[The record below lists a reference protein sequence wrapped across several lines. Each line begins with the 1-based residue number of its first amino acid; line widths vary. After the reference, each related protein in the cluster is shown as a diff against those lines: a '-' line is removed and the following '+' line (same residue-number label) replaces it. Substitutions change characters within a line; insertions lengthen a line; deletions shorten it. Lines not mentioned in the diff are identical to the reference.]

1 MYRWRRFRPALILT
15 FTLAAGAAVSP
26 SLIGCGTEQSPLGQ
40 VFNALSGQDITLPQ
54 DAVRELERFREVYD
68 AYAADAGKHRRFVQF
83 RDAFKRVRFSYVRE
97 VADARLIDA
106 AIKGVR
112 DLNAE
117 PGAVPAGELV
127 ETALDSMMSALDP
140 HSAYLNADELRD
152 IQVTTKGEFGGL
164 GIVVTMENGMVKV
177 VSPIEDT
184 PAFRAGLKSGD
195 LITHVDGDP
204 IKAKKILRAVKKLRG
219 PPGTDVRLTVSR
231 SGLAPFDLTITRAI
245 VRVRSVRWRAEG
257 AIGYVRVVNFSEK
270 VEHGVGKAMESL
282 RKDVGP
288 RMKGLVLDLRNNPGG
303 LLNQSLSLADAFLE
317 DGQIVAVRGR
327 AVKDTVYKAKIGDL
341 ANGVPMV
348 VLINGGSASAS
359 EIVASALQDH
369 GRATVMGMRSFGKG
383 SVQTITR
390 LPMEGGLRLTTAL
403 YYAPA
408 GEAIQARGVEP
419 DITLTRADAVNS
431 KRQRESDLPGAL
443 PAVDV
448 RKPDTHLT
456 LKETDCPAVG
466 EKKDRT
472 LGCALAL
479 LRAGSQKGFLA
490 SIGAH
495 KSM

>member
-1 MYRWRRFRPALILT
+1 MNRWRRFRPALILT
-15 FTLAAGAAVSP
+15 FFLAAGAAMSP
-26 SLIGCGTEQSPLGQ
+26 SLIGCGTEDSPLGR
-40 VFNALSGQDITLPQ
+40 VFNVLRGQDIALPR

-68 AYAADAGKHRRFVQF
+68 AYAADAGKHRRFEQF

-97 VADARLIDA
+97 VADAKLIDA

-112 DLNAE
+112 DLHAE

-195 LITHVDGDP
+195 LITHVDGEP
-204 IKAKKILRAVKKLRG
+204 IKAKNILRAVKKLRG

-231 SGLAPFDLTITRAI
+231 RGQAPFDLTITRAI

-257 AIGYVRVVNFSEK
+257 AVGYVQVVNFSER
-270 VEHGVGKAMESL
+270 VENGVEKAMDAL
-282 RKDVGP
+282 REELGP

-303 LLNQSLSLADAFLE
+303 LLNQSLFLADAFLE

-327 AVKDTVYKAKIGDL
+327 AVKDTVYRAKNGDL

-369 GRATVMGMRSFGKG
+369 GRATVMGVRSFGKG

-403 YYAPA
+403 YYAPS
-408 GEAIQARGVEP
+408 GGAIQARGVEP
-419 DITLTRADAVNS
+419 DITLTRADAEKS
-431 KRQRESDLPGAL
+431 KHQRESDLPGAL
-443 PAVDV
+443 PAVAV
-448 RKPDTHLT
+448 RKPDTRLT
-456 LKETDCPAVG
+456 VKEADCPAVG
-466 EKKDRT
+466 EKKDRA

-479 LRAGSQKGFLA
+479 LRADSQKEFLA

-495 KSM
+495 RSM

>member
-1 MYRWRRFRPALILT
+1 MNRWRRFRPALILT
-15 FTLAAGAAVSP
+15 FFLAAGAAMSP
-26 SLIGCGTEQSPLGQ
+26 SLIGCGTEDSPFGH
-40 VFNALSGQDITLPQ
+40 VFNILSGQDITLSQ
-54 DAVRELERFREVYD
+54 DAVRELERFRVVYD
-68 AYAADAGKHRRFVQF
+68 AYAADAGKHRRFEQF

-97 VADARLIDA
+97 VADAKLIDA

-195 LITHVDGDP
+195 LITHVDGEP
-204 IKAKKILRAVKKLRG
+204 IKAKNILRAVKKLRG

-231 SGLAPFDLTITRAI
+231 RGQAPFDLTITRAI
-245 VRVRSVRWRAEG
+245 IRVRSVRWRAEG
-257 AIGYVRVVNFSEK
+257 AVGYVQVVNFSER
-270 VEHGVGKAMESL
+270 VENGVEKAMDAL
-282 RKDVGP
+282 REELGP

-303 LLNQSLSLADAFLE
+303 LLNQSLFLADAFLE

-327 AVKDTVYKAKIGDL
+327 AVKDTVYRAKNGDL

-369 GRATVMGMRSFGKG
+369 GRATVMGVRSFGKG

-403 YYAPA
+403 YYAPS
-408 GEAIQARGVEP
+408 GGAIQARGVEP
-419 DITLTRADAVNS
+419 DITLTRADAEKS
-431 KRQRESDLPGAL
+431 KHQRESDLPGAL
-443 PAVDV
+443 PAVAV
-448 RKPDTHLT
+448 RKPDTRLT
-456 LKETDCPAVG
+456 VKEADCPAVG
-466 EKKDRT
+466 EKKDRA

-479 LRAGSQKGFLA
+479 LRADSQKEFLA

-495 KSM
+495 RSM

>member
-1 MYRWRRFRPALILT
+1 
-15 FTLAAGAAVSP
+15 
-26 SLIGCGTEQSPLGQ
+26 
-40 VFNALSGQDITLPQ
+40 
-54 DAVRELERFREVYD
+54 
-68 AYAADAGKHRRFVQF
+68 GKHRRFEQF

-97 VADARLIDA
+97 VADAKLIDA

-195 LITHVDGDP
+195 LITHVDGEP
-204 IKAKKILRAVKKLRG
+204 IKAKNILRAVKKLRG

-231 SGLAPFDLTITRAI
+231 RGQAPFDLTITRAI

-257 AIGYVRVVNFSEK
+257 AVGYVQVVNFSER
-270 VEHGVGKAMESL
+270 VENGVEKAMDAL
-282 RKDVGP
+282 REELGP

-303 LLNQSLSLADAFLE
+303 LLNQSLFLADAFLE

-327 AVKDTVYKAKIGDL
+327 AVKDTVYRAKNGDL

-369 GRATVMGMRSFGKG
+369 GRATVMGVRSFGKG

-403 YYAPA
+403 YYAPS
-408 GEAIQARGVEP
+408 GGAIQARGVEP
-419 DITLTRADAVNS
+419 DITLTRADAEKS
-431 KRQRESDLPGAL
+431 KHQRESDLPGAL
-443 PAVDV
+443 PAVAV
-448 RKPDTHLT
+448 RKPDTRLT
-456 LKETDCPAVG
+456 VKEADCPAVG
-466 EKKDRT
+466 EKKDRA

-479 LRAGSQKGFLA
+479 LRADSQKEFLA

-495 KSM
+495 RSM

>member
-1 MYRWRRFRPALILT
+1 MNRWRRFRPALILT
-15 FTLAAGAAVSP
+15 FALAAGASVSP
-26 SLIGCGTEQSPLGQ
+26 SLIGCGTEDSPFGH
-40 VFNALSGQDITLPQ
+40 VFNVLSGQDITLSQ
-54 DAVRELERFREVYD
+54 DAVRELERFRVVYD
-68 AYAADAGKHRRFVQF
+68 AYAADAGKHRRFEQF

-97 VADARLIDA
+97 VADAKLIDA

-177 VSPIEDT
+177 ISPIEDT

-195 LITHVDGDP
+195 LITHVDGEP
-204 IKAKKILRAVKKLRG
+204 IKAKHILLAVKKLRG
-219 PPGTDVRLTVSR
+219 APGTDVRLTVNR
-231 SGLAPFDLTITRAI
+231 KGQAPFDVTITRAI
-245 VRVRSVRWRAEG
+245 IKVRSVRWRAEG
-257 AIGYVRVVNFSEK
+257 AVGYVQVVNFSER
-270 VEHGVGKAMESL
+270 VEDGVEKAMDAL
-282 RKDVGP
+282 REKLGP

-303 LLNQSLSLADAFLE
+303 LLDQSLFLADAFLD

-327 AVKDTVYKAKIGDL
+327 AVKDTVYKAEIGDL

-369 GRATVMGMRSFGKG
+369 HRATVMGVRSFGKG

-390 LPMEGGLRLTTAL
+390 LPLEGGLRLTTAL
-403 YYAPA
+403 YYAPS
-408 GEAIQARGVEP
+408 GRAIQARGVEP
-419 DITLTRADAVNS
+419 DITLTRADAKES

-443 PAVDV
+443 PAVAV
-448 RKPDTHLT
+448 KKPDTHLT

-466 EKKDRT
+466 EKKDRA

-479 LRAGSQKGFLA
+479 LRAGSQKEFLV

>member
-1 MYRWRRFRPALILT
+1 MNRWRRFRPALILT
-15 FTLAAGAAVSP
+15 FFLAAGAAMSP
-26 SLIGCGTEQSPLGQ
+26 SLIGCGTEDSPLGR
-40 VFNALSGQDITLPQ
+40 VFNVLRGQDIALPR

-68 AYAADAGKHRRFVQF
+68 AYAADAGKHRRFEQF

-97 VADARLIDA
+97 VADAKLIDA

-152 IQVTTKGEFGGL
+152 IQITTNGEFGGL
-164 GIVVTMENGMVKV
+164 GIVVTMETGMVKV
-177 VSPIEDT
+177 ISPIEDT

-195 LITHVDGDP
+195 LITHVDGEP
-204 IKAKKILRAVKKLRG
+204 IKAKNILRAVKKLRG

-231 SGLAPFDLTITRAI
+231 RGQAPFDLTITRAI
-245 VRVRSVRWRAEG
+245 IRVRSVRWRAEG
-257 AIGYVRVVNFSEK
+257 AVGYVQVVNFSER
-270 VEHGVGKAMESL
+270 VENGVEKAMDAL
-282 RKDVGP
+282 REELGP

-303 LLNQSLSLADAFLE
+303 LLNQSLFLADAFLE

-327 AVKDTVYKAKIGDL
+327 AVKDTVYRAKNGDL

-369 GRATVMGMRSFGKG
+369 GRATVMGVRSFGKG

-403 YYAPA
+403 YYAPS
-408 GEAIQARGVEP
+408 GGAIQARGVEP
-419 DITLTRADAVNS
+419 DITLTRADAEKS
-431 KRQRESDLPGAL
+431 KHQRESDLPGAL
-443 PAVDV
+443 PAVAV
-448 RKPDTHLT
+448 RKPDTRLT
-456 LKETDCPAVG
+456 VKEADCPAVG
-466 EKKDRT
+466 EKKDRA

-479 LRAGSQKGFLA
+479 LRADSQKEFLA

-495 KSM
+495 RSM

>member
-1 MYRWRRFRPALILT
+1 MNRWKRFRPAMILT
-15 FTLAAGAAVSP
+15 FALAAGSVVSP
-26 SLIGCGTEQSPLGQ
+26 SLIGCGTEESPLGH
-40 VFNALSGQDITLPQ
+40 VFNVLSGQDITLPK

-68 AYAADAGKHRRFVQF
+68 TYAANVGEYRGFEQF
-83 RDAFKRVRFSYVRE
+83 RDAFKRVRFSYVQE
-97 VADARLIDA
+97 VADAKLIDA

-195 LITHVDGDP
+195 LITHVDGEP
-204 IKAKKILRAVKKLRG
+204 IKAKTILLAVKKLRG

-231 SGLAPFDLTITRAI
+231 SGQAPFDLTITRAI
-245 VRVRSVRWRAEG
+245 VRVRAVRWRTEG
-257 AIGYVRVVNFSEK
+257 AVGYVRVVNFSEK
-270 VEHGVGKAMESL
+270 VERGVEKAMEGL
-282 RKDVGP
+282 RRELGP

-303 LLNQSLSLADAFLE
+303 LLNQSLFVADAFLE

-327 AVKDTVYKAKIGDL
+327 AVKDTVYRAKNGDL
-341 ANGVPMV
+341 ANGMPMV

-369 GRATVMGMRSFGKG
+369 HRATVMGLRSFGKG

-390 LPMEGGLRLTTAL
+390 LPLEGGLRLTTAL
-403 YYAPA
+403 YYAPL
-408 GEAIQARGVEP
+408 GRAIQARGVEP
-419 DITLTRADAVNS
+419 DITLTRADAEES

-443 PAVDV
+443 PAVAV
-448 RKPDTHLT
+448 NKPDTRLT

-466 EKKDRT
+466 EKKDRA

-479 LRAGSQKGFLA
+479 LRAGSQKEFLA
-490 SIGAH
+490 SIGTH
-495 KSM
+495 RSM

>member
-1 MYRWRRFRPALILT
+1 MNRWRSFRPALILT
-15 FTLAAGAAVSP
+15 FVLAAGAAVSP
-26 SLIGCGTEQSPLGQ
+26 SLIGCGTEVSPLGH
-40 VFNALSGQDITLPQ
+40 VFNVLSGQDITLSQ
-54 DAVRELERFREVYD
+54 DAVRELERFRKVYD
-68 AYAADAGKHRRFVQF
+68 AYAADAGKHRRFEQF

-97 VADARLIDA
+97 VADAKLIDA

-140 HSAYLNADELRD
+140 HSAYLNPDELRD

-164 GIVVTMENGMVKV
+164 GIEVTMEDGKVKV

-184 PAFRAGLKSGD
+184 PAFRAGLESGD
-195 LITHVDGDP
+195 LITHVDGEP
-204 IKAKKILRAVKKLRG
+204 IKAKHILLAVKKLRG
-219 PPGTDVRLTVSR
+219 TPGTDVRLTISR
-231 SGLAPFDLTITRAI
+231 KGQAPFDVTITRAI
-245 VRVRSVRWRAEG
+245 IKVRSVRWRAEG
-257 AIGYVRVVNFSEK
+257 AVGYVRVVNFSER
-270 VEHGVGKAMESL
+270 VEDGVEKAMDAL
-282 RKDVGP
+282 RRDLGP

-303 LLNQSLSLADAFLE
+303 LLNQSLFLADAFLE

-327 AVKDTVYKAKIGDL
+327 AVKDTVYKAKNGDL
-341 ANGVPMV
+341 ASGVPIV

-369 GRATVMGMRSFGKG
+369 HRATVMGVRSFGKG

-403 YYAPA
+403 YYAPS
-408 GEAIQARGVEP
+408 GRAIQARGVEP
-419 DITLTRADAVNS
+419 DITLTRADAEKS

-443 PAVDV
+443 PAVAV
-448 RKPDTHLT
+448 RKPNTRLT
-456 LKETDCPAVG
+456 LNETDCPAVG
-466 EKKDRT
+466 EKKDRA

-479 LRAGSQKGFLA
+479 LRAGSQKEFLA

>member
-1 MYRWRRFRPALILT
+1 MNRWRRFRPALVLT
-15 FTLAAGAAVSP
+15 FALAGGAAVSP
-26 SLIGCGTEQSPLGQ
+26 SLIGCGTEESPLGH
-40 VFNALSGQDITLPQ
+40 VFSVLSGQDITLSQ

-68 AYAADAGKHRRFVQF
+68 AYAADADKRQRFEQF

-97 VADARLIDA
+97 VADAKLIDA

-112 DLNAE
+112 ELNAE

-152 IQVTTKGEFGGL
+152 IQVITKGEFGGL
-164 GIVVTMENGMVKV
+164 GIVVTMENGVVKV

-195 LITHVDGDP
+195 LITHVDGEP
-204 IKAKKILRAVKKLRG
+204 IKAKHILRAVKKLRG

-257 AIGYVRVVNFSEK
+257 AVGYVQVVNFSER
-270 VEHGVGKAMESL
+270 VEHGVEKAMDAL
-282 RKDVGP
+282 RRDLGP

-303 LLNQSLSLADAFLE
+303 LLNQSLFLADAFLE
-317 DGQIVAVRGR
+317 DGLIVAVRGR
-327 AVKDTVYKAKIGDL
+327 AVKDTVYRAKIGDL
-341 ANGVPMV
+341 ANGMPMV

-369 GRATVMGMRSFGKG
+369 HRATVMGLRSFGKG

-390 LPMEGGLRLTTAL
+390 LSMEGGLRLTTAL
-403 YYAPA
+403 YYAPS
-408 GEAIQARGVEP
+408 GRTIQARGVEP
-419 DITLTRADAVNS
+419 DITLTRADAEES

-443 PAVDV
+443 PAVTV
-448 RKPDTHLT
+448 RKPDTRLT

-466 EKKDRT
+466 EKKDRV

-479 LRAGSQKGFLA
+479 LRAGSQKEFLA

-495 KSM
+495 RSM

>member
-1 MYRWRRFRPALILT
+1 MNRWRRFRPALILT
-15 FTLAAGAAVSP
+15 FFLAAGAAVSP
-26 SLIGCGTEQSPLGQ
+26 SLVGCGTEESPLGR
-40 VFNALSGQDITLPQ
+40 VFNVLRGQDITLPR

-68 AYAADAGKHRRFVQF
+68 AYAADASKYRRFQQF

-97 VADARLIDA
+97 VADAKLIDA

-195 LITHVDGDP
+195 LITHVDGEP
-204 IKAKKILRAVKKLRG
+204 IKAKNILRAVKKLRG

-231 SGLAPFDLTITRAI
+231 SGQAPFDLTITRAI

-257 AIGYVRVVNFSEK
+257 AVGYVQVVNFSER
-270 VEHGVGKAMESL
+270 VENGVEKAMDAL
-282 RKDVGP
+282 REELGP

-303 LLNQSLSLADAFLE
+303 LLNQSLFLADAFLE

-327 AVKDTVYKAKIGDL
+327 AVKDTVYRAKNGDL

-348 VLINGGSASAS
+348 VLINRGSASAS

-369 GRATVMGMRSFGKG
+369 GRATVMGVRSFGKG

-403 YYAPA
+403 YYAPS
-408 GEAIQARGVEP
+408 GGAIQARGVEP
-419 DITLTRADAVNS
+419 DITLTRADAEKS
-431 KRQRESDLPGAL
+431 KHQRESDLPGAL
-443 PAVDV
+443 PAVAV
-448 RKPDTHLT
+448 RKPDTRLT
-456 LKETDCPAVG
+456 VKEADCPAVG
-466 EKKDRT
+466 EKKDRA

-479 LRAGSQKGFLA
+479 LRADSQKEFLA

-495 KSM
+495 RSM

>member
-1 MYRWRRFRPALILT
+1 MNRWRRFRPALILT
-15 FTLAAGAAVSP
+15 FALAAGASVSP
-26 SLIGCGTEQSPLGQ
+26 SLIGCGTEDSPFGH
-40 VFNALSGQDITLPQ
+40 VFNILSGQDITLSQ
-54 DAVRELERFREVYD
+54 DAVRELERFRVVYD
-68 AYAADAGKHRRFVQF
+68 AYAADAGKHRRFEQF

-97 VADARLIDA
+97 VADAKLIDA

-177 VSPIEDT
+177 ISPIEDT

-195 LITHVDGDP
+195 LITHVDGEP
-204 IKAKKILRAVKKLRG
+204 IKAKHILLAVKKLRG
-219 PPGTDVRLTVSR
+219 APGTDVRLTVNR
-231 SGLAPFDLTITRAI
+231 KGQAPFDVTITRAI
-245 VRVRSVRWRAEG
+245 IKVRSVRWRTEG
-257 AIGYVRVVNFSEK
+257 AVGYVQVVNFSER
-270 VEHGVGKAMESL
+270 VERGVEEAMESL
-282 RKDVGP
+282 RRDLGP

-303 LLNQSLSLADAFLE
+303 LLNQSLFLADAFLD

-327 AVKDTVYKAKIGDL
+327 AVKDTVYKAEIGDL

-369 GRATVMGMRSFGKG
+369 HRATVMGVRSFGKG

-390 LPMEGGLRLTTAL
+390 LPLEGGLRLTTAL
-403 YYAPA
+403 YYAPS
-408 GEAIQARGVEP
+408 GRAIQARGVEP
-419 DITLTRADAVNS
+419 DITLTRADAKES

-443 PAVDV
+443 PAVAV
-448 RKPDTHLT
+448 KKPDTHLT

-466 EKKDRT
+466 EKKDRA

-479 LRAGSQKGFLA
+479 LRAGSQKEFLV

>member
-1 MYRWRRFRPALILT
+1 MNRWRRFRPALILT
-15 FTLAAGAAVSP
+15 FALAAGAAVSP
-26 SLIGCGTEQSPLGQ
+26 SLIGCGTEDSPLGH
-40 VFNALSGQDITLPQ
+40 VFNVLSGQDITLPP

-68 AYAADAGKHRRFVQF
+68 AYAADAGKHRRFEQF
-83 RDAFKRVRFSYVRE
+83 RDAFKRVRYSYVRE
-97 VADARLIDA
+97 VADAKLIDA

-164 GIVVTMENGMVKV
+164 GIVVTMENGVVKV

-195 LITHVDGDP
+195 LITHVDGEP

-219 PPGTDVRLTVSR
+219 PPGTNVRLTVSR
-231 SGLAPFDLTITRAI
+231 SGQAPFDVTITRAI
-245 VRVRSVRWRAEG
+245 VRVRSVRWRTEG
-257 AIGYVRVVNFSEK
+257 AVGYVQVVNFTEK
-270 VEHGVGKAMESL
+270 VEHGVGKAMDDL
-282 RKDVGP
+282 REELGP

-303 LLNQSLSLADAFLE
+303 LLNQSLFVADAFLE

-327 AVKDTVYKAKIGDL
+327 AVKDTVYRAKIGDL

-369 GRATVMGMRSFGKG
+369 GRATVMGVRSFGKG

-403 YYAPA
+403 YYAPS
-408 GEAIQARGVEP
+408 GGAIQARGVKP
-419 DITLTRADAVNS
+419 DITLTRADAEES

-443 PAVDV
+443 PAVAV
-448 RKPDTHLT
+448 SKPDIRLT

-466 EKKDRT
+466 EKKDRA

-479 LRAGSQKGFLA
+479 LRAGSQKEFLA

>member
-1 MYRWRRFRPALILT
+1 MNRWRRFRPALILT
-15 FTLAAGAAVSP
+15 FFLAAGAAMSP
-26 SLIGCGTEQSPLGQ
+26 SLIGCGTEDSPLGR
-40 VFNALSGQDITLPQ
+40 VFNVLRGQDIALPR

-68 AYAADAGKHRRFVQF
+68 AYAADASKHRRFEQF

-97 VADARLIDA
+97 VADVELIDA

-112 DLNAE
+112 ELNAE
-117 PGAVPAGELV
+117 PGAVPAQELV
-127 ETALDSMMSALDP
+127 ETALVSMMSALDP

-164 GIVVTMENGMVKV
+164 GIVVTMENGVVKV

-204 IKAKKILRAVKKLRG
+204 IKAKNILRAVKKLRG

-231 SGLAPFDLTITRAI
+231 SGQAPFDLTITRAI
-245 VRVRSVRWRAEG
+245 IRVRSVRWRTEG
-257 AIGYVRVVNFSEK
+257 TVGYVQVVNFSEK
-270 VEHGVGKAMESL
+270 VERGVEKAMESL
-282 RKDVGP
+282 RQDLGP

-303 LLNQSLSLADAFLE
+303 LLNQSLFLADAFLE

-348 VLINGGSASAS
+348 VLINGGTASAS

-369 GRATVMGMRSFGKG
+369 GRATVMGLRSFGKG

-403 YYAPA
+403 YYAPS
-408 GEAIQARGVEP
+408 GRAIQARGVEP
-419 DITLTRADAVNS
+419 DITLTRADAEKS

-443 PAVDV
+443 PAVAV
-448 RKPDTHLT
+448 GKPDTRLT

-466 EKKDRT
+466 EKKDRA

-479 LRAGSQKGFLA
+479 LRAGSQKEFLA

-495 KSM
+495 RSM